1 MTQGVSNISAS
12 KILSGLLEARTGQV
26 ISANRFWRI
35 ETALQP
41 VMRQYD
47 IPDLEALVAV
57 LLSVENEALQGDII
71 DAMLNNESSFFR
83 DTPMF
88 ELLQKQLIPHFAKQ
102 KSREKRLRIW
112 SSGCATG
119 QEPYSLAMMFAEES
133 YKWKDWSVEIVA
145 TDISQ
150 TALNYA
156 KAGIYSQ
163 FEIQRGLSVEG
174 MLRYF
179 SQDGTRWR
187 ISDNLRSKVNFRQ
200 DNLLRTAADLR
211 GFDIILCRNV
221 VMYFSPEARHQAFQ
235 RLAQALNPNGYIMLG
250 AAETVIGCDTE
261 FSVSKSF
268 RGCYEHGARRDIN
281 LGRLAIRA

>member
-1 MTQGVSNISAS
+1 MTNKVSNISAA

-35 ETALQP
+35 DTALQP
-41 VMRQYD
+41 VMRKYD

-57 LLSVENEALQGDII
+57 LLSVENEAFQSDII

-83 DTPMF
+83 DTIMF
-88 ELLQKQLIPHFAKQ
+88 ETLQNQLIPHIAQQ
-102 KSREKRLRIW
+102 KSKEKRLRIW
-112 SSGCATG
+112 STGCATG
-119 QEPYSLAMMFAEES
+119 QEPYSLAMLFAEER
-133 YKWKDWSVEIVA
+133 YKWQDWSIEIVA

-156 KAGIYSQ
+156 KEGVFSQ
-163 FEIQRGLSVEG
+163 FEIQRGLSVER

-179 SQDGTRWR
+179 KQEGTRWR
-187 ISDNLRSKVNFRQ
+187 IDDKLRANIDFRQ
-200 DNLLRTAADLR
+200 DNLLRTSPNLR

-235 RLAQALNPNGYIMLG
+235 RLAQALNPNGFIMLG

-261 FSVSKSF
+261 FSVSRTF
-268 RGCYEHGARRDIN
+268 RGCYERN
-281 LGRLAIRA
+281 LDLNSDVGRLAIKA

>member
-1 MTQGVSNISAS
+1 MTAGVSNISAA

-41 VMRQYD
+41 VMRKYD

-57 LLSVENEALQGDII
+57 LLSVANEALQSDII

-83 DTPMF
+83 DTSMF
-88 ELLQKQLIPHFAKQ
+88 ELLQKHLIPHFAKQ
-102 KSREKRLRIW
+102 NSKEKRLRIW

-119 QEPYSLAMMFAEES
+119 QEPYSLAMLFAEES
-133 YKWKDWSVEIVA
+133 YKWQDWSIEIVA
-145 TDISQ
+145 SDISS

-156 KAGIYSQ
+156 KTGVYSQ
-163 FEIQRGLSVEG
+163 FEIQRGLSVER

-179 SQDGTRWR
+179 AQNGTRWQV
-187 ISDNLRSKVNFRQ
+187 SDNLRSKINFRQ
-200 DNLLRTAADLR
+200 DNLLRTASDLR
-211 GFDIILCRNV
+211 DFDIILCRNV

-250 AAETVIGCDTE
+250 AAETVIGCDTD
-261 FSVSKSF
+261 FSISKSF
-268 RGCYEHGARRDIN
+268 RGCYERGARRDN
-281 LGRLAIRA
+281 DLGRVAIRA

>member
-57 LLSVENEALQGDII
+57 LLSVENEELQGDII

-163 FEIQRGLSVEG
+163 FEIQRGLSVEW

>member
-1 MTQGVSNISAS
+1 MTNKVSNISAA

-35 ETALQP
+35 DTALQP
-41 VMRQYD
+41 VMRKYD

-57 LLSVENEALQGDII
+57 LLSVENEAFQSDII

-83 DTPMF
+83 DTIMF
-88 ELLQKQLIPHFAKQ
+88 ETLQNHLIPHIAKQ
-102 KSREKRLRIW
+102 KSKEKRLRIW

-119 QEPYSLAMMFAEES
+119 QEPYSLAMLFAEER
-133 YKWKDWSVEIVA
+133 YKWQDWSIEIVA

-156 KAGIYSQ
+156 KEGVFSQ
-163 FEIQRGLSVEG
+163 FEIQRGLSVER

-179 SQDGTRWR
+179 KQEGTRWR
-187 ISDNLRSKVNFRQ
+187 IDDKLRSNIDFRQ
-200 DNLLRTAADLR
+200 DNLLRTSPNLR

-235 RLAQALNPNGYIMLG
+235 RLAQALNPNGFIMLG

-261 FSVSKSF
+261 FSVSRTF
-268 RGCYEHGARRDIN
+268 RGCYERN
-281 LGRLAIRA
+281 LALNSDVGRLAIKA